1 MADSWYYTHA
11 GSSQGPV
18 SHEQLKQLA
27 AAGNLA
33 PTDLVWPEGGDPR
46 RAVQAQAVLP
56 VATFRPGTDS
66 SGNWLGKVAEAL
78 ATSPGSPGTRPDW
91 LSDVQQ
97 ATAGT
102 PTPAPATPAPPPLP
116 PSFPPKSATTRPKPP
131 ATEVAPPKAVPV
143 VQPPGVVPG
152 VPYFSRLILSGASSR
167 GKVRERNEDRFQ
179 TWQWNGNDAERTH
192 EIALL
197 VVADG
202 MGGYQG
208 GEEASRLT
216 VQTVAQH
223 LSPLTLAGK
232 LDGTLIAVAIDQA
245 FSEAN
250 RVVLE
255 QANAEPRWKG
265 MGATAAVVVVW
276 DGRAYFGHVGDC
288 RVYLHRGKEL
298 KQLTEDQTLVAR
310 MVALGQLS
318 AEEAANHESRNEV
331 TQAVGTRPTIK
342 PSRAE
347 QELVRGDYLLVA
359 CDGLAAHVD
368 TPVIEQVL
376 NSPAVPPQHLATQ
389 FVNMADE
396 GGGSDNCTVVVAY
409 FA

>member
-1 MADSWYYTHA
+1 MADGWYYTHA
-11 GSSQGPV
+11 GSPQGPV
-18 SHEQLKQLA
+18 SHEQLQQLA
-27 AAGNLA
+27 TAGNLS

-56 VATFRPGTDS
+56 VATFRRGTDS
-66 SGNWLGKVAEAL
+66 SANWLGKVAEAL
-78 ATSPGSPGTRPDW
+78 SATPGLSGAKPDW
-91 LSDVQQ
+91 LPDVQQ
-97 ATAGT
+97 PASQPPTPIVSTSTPPPPPTNVDKTHRSKATASEARTSKAGT
-102 PTPAPATPAPPPLP
+102 
-116 PSFPPKSATTRPKPP
+116 
-131 ATEVAPPKAVPV
+131 V
-143 VQPPGVVPG
+143 VQPQGSISG
-152 VPYFSRLILSGASSR
+152 VPYPPRLLLSGASSR

-179 TWQWNGNDAERTH
+179 TWQWNCNDAEITH

-216 VQTVAQH
+216 VHSVAQH
-223 LSPLTLAGK
+223 LSPLTLAGQ
-232 LDGTLIAVAIDQA
+232 LDGSLIAAAIDQA
-245 FSEAN
+245 ISEAN

-265 MGATAAVVVVW
+265 MGATVAVVVVW

-288 RVYLHRGKEL
+288 RVYLHRGNEL